1 MKLSSKPLG
10 IIILVILFGSISVTT
25 ATGWWQTTNTK
36 QPARYSEGEAAGQ
49 YNPADIRG
57 SYTFGEISDL
67 FDIPI
72 EDLKIA
78 FRLPEDSNPAQYQV
92 KNLEE
97 LYETL
102 DTEIGTSSV
111 RLFVALYKG
120 FPYDLTEDVYLLNDA
135 VEPLKQS
142 DKMSPEQSIY
152 LENHTI
158 NLNNSDRP
166 IKAPFPQDE
175 TLAVPTAAP
184 TSVPEHSS
192 GERIIRGTT
201 TFQDLLDWGVSQPVI
216 EEIIGGPLP
225 DSQTPIKDY
234 ATAQG
239 LEFGTI
245 KATLQ
250 AEVDKINP

>member
-1 MKLSSKPLG
+1 MKLTSKFLG
-10 IIILVILFGSISVTT
+10 IIILVILFGSIGITT

-36 QPARYSEGEAAGQ
+36 QPAKYEEGEAAGQ
-49 YNPADIRG
+49 YSPADIRG

-78 FRLPEDSNPAQYQV
+78 FRLPEESNPVQYQV

-120 FPYDLTEDVYLLNDA
+120 LPYDLTEDVYLLNDA
-135 VEPLKQS
+135 VGPLKQN

-152 LENHTI
+152 LENHTV
-158 NLNNSDRP
+158 NLNNSDQP
-166 IKAPFPQDE
+166 IETPLPQDE
-175 TLAVPTAAP
+175 TLAVPT
-184 TSVPEHSS
+184 SVPEHSS
-192 GERIIRGTT
+192 EERIIRGTT
-201 TFQDLLDWGVSQPVI
+201 TFQDLLDWGVPQTII
-216 EEIIGGPLP
+216 EEIIESPLP
-225 DSQTPIKDY
+225 DSQILIKDY
-234 ATAQG
+234 AAAQG
-239 LEFGTI
+239 LEFGTL
-245 KATLQ
+245 KPALQ
-250 AEVDKINP
+250 AEVNKVNP